1 MALKS
6 NIHCCVPLCT
16 QRGRVG
22 PKGEQIGFFKFPD
35 EEEMKKRW
43 IHAIRRDVGRFF
55 RISGAS
61 KVCSL
66 HFKLSDIS
74 KGLGGRMS
82 LKTSA
87 VPSIFAWKQTSP
99 RKQPPPTERPYQQK
113 RKDRPKSVP
122 EKECFS
128 VSSEPKILL
137 SKTPEAVNDI
147 PETGTNET
155 ITLGAASTS
164 LDEMPST
171 EKDLFNN
178 ETLKQLRLLEN
189 KCADLE
195 KAVSELEDKNEAL
208 QSNVFSLSRFTS
220 DEAMLFYTGFPNYR
234 VFLASFEYL
243 DPGDNGENV
252 RYWLSCD
259 NEIPSEH
266 YETPAQLGVKRGRPR
281 SLKPQEEFFL
291 TLCRL
296 RQGFAET
303 HLSHLFNV
311 SQATISRIIISWINF
326 MYLRFGVVNIWPSR
340 EAINTTMPEDFRKAY
355 PSTRVII
362 DCTEVK
368 CAMPSSLLLNS
379 ELFSTYKNHTTLK
392 GLVGISPS
400 GAITF
405 ISQLYTGSMSDREI
419 VERSGI
425 LDLPFTEG
433 DSVMADKGF
442 TISDIL
448 PLGVSL
454 NIPPF
459 LGTSTQMPPED
470 VVRTQEIARLRIHVE
485 RAINKIKN
493 FHIWD
498 SVIPLN
504 LFGVA
509 NQMWSVCAFLCN
521 IQDHIL
527 TS

>member
-1 MALKS
+1 
-6 NIHCCVPLCT
+6 
-16 QRGRVG
+16 
-22 PKGEQIGFFKFPD
+22 
-35 EEEMKKRW
+35 MKKRW

-99 RKQPPPTERPYQQK
+99 RKRPPPTERPYQQQ
-113 RKDRPKSVP
+113 RKDMPKSVP

-147 PETGTNET
+147 PETG
-155 ITLGAASTS
+155 
-164 LDEMPST
+164 
-171 EKDLFNN
+171 
-178 ETLKQLRLLEN
+178 
-189 KCADLE
+189 
-195 KAVSELEDKNEAL
+195 
-208 QSNVFSLSRFTS
+208 
-220 DEAMLFYTGFPNYR
+220 FPNYK

-266 YETPAQLGVKRGRPR
+266 YENPAQLGVKRGRPR

-459 LGTSTQMPPED
+459 LGTSTQMP
-470 VVRTQEIARLRIHVE
+470 RKML
-485 RAINKIKN
+485 
-493 FHIWD
+493 
-498 SVIPLN
+498 
-504 LFGVA
+504 
-509 NQMWSVCAFLCN
+509 
-521 IQDHIL
+521 
-527 TS
+527 